1 MSNLK
6 LPRILMCIVP
16 LFFAQSCREKSTPE
30 FMLHSTTSKKW
41 NLVQYNETNIDQ
53 INRVWEFRKDGLM
66 FHFKINPQSK
76 LEREDFGDQVFSDE
90 YSLKTINNELFIDM
104 KASLFSVEKL
114 TTDTLILRREELYY
128 VFTPR

>member
-1 MSNLK
+1 
-6 LPRILMCIVP
+6 MCIVP
-16 LFFAQSCREKSTPE
+16 LFFAQSCSEKSTPE

-53 INRVWEFRKDGLM
+53 INRAWEFRKDGLM
-66 FHFKINPQSK
+66 FHFIINPQSK

>member
-1 MSNLK
+1 
-6 LPRILMCIVP
+6 
-16 LFFAQSCREKSTPE
+16 
-30 FMLHSTTSKKW
+30 MLHSTTSKKW

-66 FHFKINPQSK
+66 FHFRINPQSK